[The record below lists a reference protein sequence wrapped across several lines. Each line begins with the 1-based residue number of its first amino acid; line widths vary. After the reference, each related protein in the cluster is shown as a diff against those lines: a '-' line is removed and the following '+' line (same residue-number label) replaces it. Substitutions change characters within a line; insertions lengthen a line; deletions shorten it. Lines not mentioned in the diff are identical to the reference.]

1 MHLTV
6 CPFSFISTL
15 MLIWKYKRLQIAKA
29 ILSEKNRAGSITIPN
44 LKLYYRPIAIKQHGT
59 SIKTGKKT
67 NGTE

>member
-1 MHLTV
+1 
-6 CPFSFISTL
+6 